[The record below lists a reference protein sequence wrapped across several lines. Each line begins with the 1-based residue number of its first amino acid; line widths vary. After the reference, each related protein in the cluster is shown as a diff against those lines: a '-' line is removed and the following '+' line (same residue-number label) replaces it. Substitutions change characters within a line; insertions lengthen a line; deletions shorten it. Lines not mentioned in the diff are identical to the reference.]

1 MRAVRRLL
9 PCRAPFDPRLTFGYP
24 GGWPTARLEAD
35 GWWRAS
41 NTPAGPSTAR
51 VTIDRRVAM
60 VSVEAWGAG
69 AEWIIEHAP
78 ALTGSSDD
86 AGSFVS
92 CNPRVAALQRQLPG
106 LRLIGS
112 SCVHDAA
119 MVRIIEQRVTSIEA
133 RRSWHMLVNRHG
145 APAPGPCPLRIP
157 PEPARVL
164 SLRDWEWRTL
174 GIEGRRASA
183 LRVAAA
189 AAHRLDEA
197 VELGADVLRVRLS
210 ALRGIGPWT
219 VAHLLH
225 SVAAD
230 ADAVPVGDWHLP
242 RLVGFALADEARA
255 DDARLLELLEPFRPH
270 RARVWRLIL
279 ASGRRPPRHAPRA
292 PILGLLR
299 AEDRRHSSRPHSSTR
314 LNVYR

>member
-1 MRAVRRLL
+1 VCTFRRIL
-9 PCRAPFDPRLTFGYP
+9 PCPARFDPRLTFGRF
-24 GGWPTARLEAD
+24 GGGPTARLEAA

-41 NTPAGPSTAR
+41 NTPTGPGTAH
-51 VTIDRRVAM
+51 VTVDRHAATVT
-60 VSVEAWGAG
+60 VEAWGEG
-69 AEWIIEHAP
+69 AAWIVEHAP
-78 ALTGSSDD
+78 ALTGTNDD
-86 AGSFVS
+86 AESFVS
-92 CNPRVAALQRQLPG
+92 RDPRVAALQRQLPG

-119 MVRIIEQRVTSIEA
+119 MATIIEQRVTSIEA
-133 RRSWHMLVNRHG
+133 RRSWHMLVNRYG
-145 APAPGPCPLRIP
+145 TPAPGPCPLRIP

-164 SLRDWEWRTL
+164 SLRDWEWRRL

-197 VELGADVLRVRLS
+197 AALGPDMLRARLS
-210 ALRGIGPWT
+210 RSRGIGPWT

-225 SVAAD
+225 TVVAD

-255 DDARLLELLEPFRPH
+255 DDTRLLELLQPFRPH
-270 RARVWRLIL
+270 RARVWRLVL
-279 ASGRRPPRHAPRA
+279 ASGRRPARHAPHA

-299 AEDRRHSSRPHSSTR
+299 AEDRRQSSRPQNRTR
-314 LNVYR
+314 LKVYR